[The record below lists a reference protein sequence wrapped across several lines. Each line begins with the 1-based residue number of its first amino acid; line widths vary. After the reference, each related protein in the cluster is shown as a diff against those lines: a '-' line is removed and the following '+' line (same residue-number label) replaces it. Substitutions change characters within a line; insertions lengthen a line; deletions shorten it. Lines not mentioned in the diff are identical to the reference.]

1 MSQSPYLDF
10 ITQTNSLYDRYHH
23 DWKLCINSYYGGVEY
38 KNGKYLRAY
47 ESDFNTP
54 SQVMNTYVTNSDG
67 SVVSKVRAKVEYGQ
81 TSNETSKGLDRY
93 AGGFYGEKLDNT
105 PLYNYVKLITAEY
118 NSILFRNPPQ
128 RYLGKAPETKIFVE
142 DVDGEGNS
150 INEFMSQV
158 DVMTTVYGVCH
169 VSCIKPI
176 GSDIPKWRI
185 HSPLDVT
192 NWQYKFDVDGNLKLE
207 KLVIVVERSDA
218 HVVYRYFTPNTIET
232 VFVGSDTNYIP
243 PIDDVDL
250 EALDE
255 KSYRIVQINE
265 LGYIPVQTFYQ
276 NTKVYNNIGTTVIQ
290 DVAQIQRSIY
300 GDMAEVYA
308 AITYGAHPTLVV
320 DENTAMLNNGQVG
333 AEPGSTVKVQSSLT
347 GEAAYTYEFKAPPL
361 NAITEIRELVDNKVQ
376 KLSQIAMLRS
386 EDLIKA
392 ANSGAQ
398 IEVFDDKLSALIRRK
413 ATNLENGEA
422 KLWDIW
428 FDWLNM
434 IKPEDFSISYN
445 RQYNKRALEYEL
457 KEIDLLMGAYKRYEE
472 MFEDE
477 SEEEEMEDSSEMED
491 DSEEYANGESCP
503 PATGNVALNLANRQ
517 TAIDSAN
524 YGPLNPNQ
532 PNEEFWVRLADKWSV
547 SVEEAKKSRCGNCAA
562 FVVTSKIKNC
572 INAGLAAGGATG
584 DEWDTV
590 AAGDLGYCEAFDF
603 KCASSRTCDAW
614 VVGGP
619 ITDANA
625 PAAMQNGEESAESEI
640 KEEAAEYG
648 LTPEEYK
655 AQKEFKTEFRNKM
668 RERLLQ
674 LLNSSTTDNGF

>member
-10 ITQTNSLYDRYHH
+10 VTQTNSLYERYQH

-38 KNGKYLRAY
+38 KNGRYLRAY

-54 SQVMNTYVTNSDG
+54 SQTMNTYITNTDG
-67 SVVSKVRAKVEYGQ
+67 SVVSKVKAKVQYGVS
-81 TSNETSKGLDRY
+81 SNETDRGQDIIS
-93 AGGFYGEKLDNT
+93 GGFYGEKLDNT

-128 RYLGKAPETKIFVE
+128 RSLGTSSEAEMFVE

-150 INEFMSQV
+150 VNEFMSQV

-169 VSCIKPI
+169 VSCIKPL

-185 HSPLDVT
+185 HSPLEVT
-192 NWQYKFDVDGNLKLE
+192 NWQYKFDIDGNLKLE
-207 KLVIVVERSDA
+207 KIVIVVEKSDA
-218 HVVYRYFTPNTIET
+218 HVVYRLITPTTIET
-232 VFVGSDTNYIP
+232 VFVGKDENYIP
-243 PIDDVDL
+243 PIDDVAL
-250 EALDE
+250 ERLDE
-255 KSYRIVQINE
+255 KSYRIVQNNE

-276 NTKVYNNIGTTVIQ
+276 STKVYNNVGTTVIQ

-320 DENTAMLNNGQVG
+320 DENTAMLNNGAVG

-347 GEAAYTYEFKAPPL
+347 GESNYTYEFKAPPL

-434 IKPEDFSISYN
+434 VKPDDFSISYN
-445 RQYNKRALEYEL
+445 RQYNKRALEFEL
-457 KEIDLLMGAYKRYEE
+457 KEIDLLMGAFQRYEE

-477 SEEEEMEDSSEMED
+477 SAEDESETEME
-491 DSEEYANGESCP
+491 DSEEYANGASCP
-503 PATGNVALNLANRQ
+503 AATQDVALNLANRQ
-517 TAIDSAN
+517 SAIDGAA
-524 YGPLNPNQ
+524 YGPLNPAQ
-532 PNEEFWVRLADKWSV
+532 PNEDFWQRLADKWGV
-547 SVEEAKKSRCGNCAA
+547 SVEQAKQSRCGNCAA
-562 FVVTSKIKNC
+562 FVQTSKMLSC
-572 INAGLAAGGATG
+572 IEGGLAAGGVTG
-584 DEWDTV
+584 GEWDTV

-614 VVGGP
+614 VTGGP
-619 ITDANA
+619 ITDANGSV
-625 PAAMQNGEESAESEI
+625 MESES
-640 KEEAAEYG
+640 EDESEYS
-648 LTPEEYK
+648 PEE
-655 AQKEFKTEFRNKM
+655 QEFKTEFRNKI